1 MAQIMVESEALD
13 SLKRMVEELE
23 IEKNSF
29 AAALQAIAYLHPEK
43 DSKEGFNE
51 WGEADCFNQAQSMAR
66 KTLGMNE

>member
-1 MAQIMVESEALD
+1 MAIIQIEESALD
-13 SLKRMVEELE
+13 SIKRMVEELE

-29 AAALQAIAYLHPEK
+29 AAALQAIADLHPEK

-66 KTLGMNE
+66 KTLGHE